1 MTEVEFGRYPQDP
14 EAYENGKRISVV
26 DGKPRLNPLEQQP
39 IEWLVLVEEEDKM
52 LLLSKYAL
60 EYMKFNDGDRV

>member
-14 EAYENGKRISVV
+14 EAYVNGKRISIV
-26 DGKPRLNPLEQQP
+26 DRKPRFNPLEQQP
-39 IEWLVLVEEEDKM
+39 IKWLVLAEEEDIM